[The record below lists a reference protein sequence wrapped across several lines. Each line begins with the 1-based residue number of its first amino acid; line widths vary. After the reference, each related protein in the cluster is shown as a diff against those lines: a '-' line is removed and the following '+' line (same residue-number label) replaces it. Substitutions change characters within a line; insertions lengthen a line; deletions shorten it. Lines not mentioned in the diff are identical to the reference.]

1 MNHVKHML
9 AIALLT
15 LLAACG
21 GGGGGGSTSSAVTTV
36 GGVASK
42 GIITK
47 GTVAV
52 YPVTN
57 GVKAG
62 TALAVGSINNGTYSV
77 NIGDYSGPIVVEA
90 YGEYSDEATGKTL
103 TVPAS
108 APLRAA
114 LNYATTGKSFTLPVT
129 PLTDLAYR
137 QAIQSGALTAT
148 SIQAANDQVSYAM
161 RLDIINTIPA
171 APTLTAFA
179 SATQSQKDY
188 ALILAAV
195 SQVMATQG
203 TTLEATLA
211 NLNSGLAST
220 ETATALNNALAAYV
234 DPANTNNTT
243 GVTTV
248 PDTLK
253 NIGTIGKKLTLSL
266 SGNGVSSVQAFSV
279 ILTLPDGIL
288 LRTNSDGT
296 LLDSV
301 FVKAGSAATALNVQ
315 IIARYDAANRTVDL
329 ALLAPNG
336 GLTTGNVINIT
347 CDTSGSTTPQ
357 ASDVGLGNL
366 KFWDQYGA
374 RILDTTLQPTL
385 SLN

>member
-1 MNHVKHML
+1 MNHVKQIL

-21 GGGGGGSTSSAVTTV
+21 GGGGSGASPAVTTV
-36 GGVASK
+36 SGVASK

-52 YPVTN
+52 YPVAN
-57 GVKAG
+57 GAKAG
-62 TALAVGSINNGTYSV
+62 TALAVGPIDNGTYSV

-103 TVPAS
+103 TVSAS

-137 QAIQSGALTAT
+137 QAIQSGALTPT
-148 SIQAANDQVSYAM
+148 SIQAANDQISYAM
-161 RLDIINTIPA
+161 RLDIINTIPS

-179 SATQSQKDY
+179 SATRSQKDY

-211 NLNSGLAST
+211 SLNSGLAST
-220 ETATALNNALAAYV
+220 ATATALNTALAAYV
-234 DPANTNNTT
+234 DPANANNTT

-266 SGNGVSSVQAFSV
+266 SGNSVSSVQAFSV
-279 ILTLPDGIL
+279 TLTLPDGIL

-296 LLDSV
+296 LLESV
-301 FVKAGSAATALNVQ
+301 FVKAGSAAKAANAQ
-315 IIARYDAANRTVDL
+315 IIARYDAASRTVDL
-329 ALLAPNG
+329 ALLAPSG
-336 GLTTGNVINIT
+336 GLATGDVINIT
-347 CDTSGSTTPQ
+347 FDTSGSTTPQ
-357 ASDVGLGNL
+357 ASDVGLTNPE
-366 KFWDQYGA
+366 FWDQYGA
-374 RILDTTLQPTL
+374 RILDTTLQPA
-385 SLN
+385 LNLN

>member
-1 MNHVKHML
+1 MNHVKQIL
-9 AIALLT
+9 AMALLT

-21 GGGGGGSTSSAVTTV
+21 GGGGSGGTSPAVTTV
-36 GGVASK
+36 SGVASK
-42 GIITK
+42 GIIIK

-52 YPVTN
+52 YPVAN
-57 GVKAG
+57 GAKAG
-62 TALAVGSINNGTYSV
+62 NALAVGSINNGTYSV

-90 YGEYSDEATGKTL
+90 YGEYSDESTGKTL

-114 LNYATTGKSFTLPVT
+114 LNYATTGKSFTMPVT

-137 QAIQSGALTAT
+137 QAIQAGALTPT
-148 SIQAANDQVSYAM
+148 SIQAANDQISYAM

-171 APTLTAFA
+171 APTVDAFKT
-179 SATQSQKDY
+179 ATQNQKDY

-211 NLNSGLAST
+211 SLNSGLAST

-253 NIGTIGKKLTLSL
+253 NIGTIGKKMTLSL
-266 SGNGVSSVQAFSV
+266 AGDSVSSVQAFSV
-279 ILTLPDGIL
+279 TLTLPDGIL

-301 FVKAGSAATALNVQ
+301 FMKTGSAATAKNVQ

-329 ALLAPNG
+329 ALLAPSG
-336 GLTTGNVINIT
+336 GLKTGDVLTIT
-347 CDTSGSTTPQ
+347 YDTASSTTPQ
-357 ASDVGLGNL
+357 ASAIGLGNL

-374 RILDTTLQPTL
+374 QILDPTLLPTL
-385 SLN
+385 SLK

>member
-1 MNHVKHML
+1 MNHVKQIL
-9 AIALLT
+9 AMALLT

-21 GGGGGGSTSSAVTTV
+21 GGGGSGGTSPAVTTV
-36 GGVASK
+36 SGVASK
-42 GIITK
+42 GIIIK

-52 YPVTN
+52 YPVAN
-57 GVKAG
+57 GAKAG
-62 TALAVGSINNGTYSV
+62 NALAVGSINNGTYSV

-114 LNYATTGKSFTLPVT
+114 LNYATTGKSFTMPVT

-137 QAIQSGALTAT
+137 QAIQAGALTPT
-148 SIQAANDQVSYAM
+148 SIQSANDQISYAM

-171 APTLTAFA
+171 APTVDAFKT
-179 SATQSQKDY
+179 ATQNQKDY

-211 NLNSGLAST
+211 SLNSGLAST

-253 NIGTIGKKLTLSL
+253 NIGTIGKKMTLSL
-266 SGNGVSSVQAFSV
+266 AGDSVSSVQAFSV
-279 ILTLPDGIL
+279 TLTLPDGIL

-301 FVKAGSAATALNVQ
+301 FMKTGSAATAKNVQ

-329 ALLAPNG
+329 ALLAPSG
-336 GLTTGNVINIT
+336 GLKTGDVLTIT
-347 CDTSGSTTPQ
+347 YDTASSTTPQ
-357 ASDVGLGNL
+357 ASAIGLGNL

-374 RILDTTLQPTL
+374 QILDPTLLPTL
-385 SLN
+385 SLK